1 LLLLTDEG
9 LLQQRLTDP
18 RWGHWRRYWAQVEGQ
33 PSDADLEPLRTG
45 IELQGRPTLPAR
57 ARPLADLEVA
67 EAAVGERNP
76 PIRVRRFL
84 PLVRR
89 AAWHIHGSGREGLE
103 IEDLVQA
110 GIVALTECAQRHTG
124 PTEDGFAA
132 YAKLRV
138 RGAMVDLVRRSTPLS
153 RSASDRRKLLAGAAQ
168 TLTTTLGRAPTEDEL
183 AEAMGMTT
191 AALGEL
197 RASSEPM
204 RFEPIDDTYSDSDM
218 AFADDRPDSFELLAD
233 EQTRGVV
240 VAAIAGLP
248 ERLQRVIQLY
258 FVEELNLA
266 EIAEVLSVSVPRV
279 HQLKA
284 QALDKLR
291 SALGDEF
298 DVL

>member
-1 LLLLTDEG
+1 MNHDH
-9 LLQQRLTDP
+9 RSF
-18 RWGHWRRYWAQVEGQ
+18 A
-33 PSDADLEPLRTG
+33 A
-45 IELQGRPTLPAR
+45 AR
-57 ARPLADLEVA
+57 AYQGGTAD
-67 EAAVGERNP
+67 R
-76 PIRVRRFL
+76 IRRFL
-84 PLVRR
+84 PMVRR
-89 AAWHIHGSGREGLE
+89 LAWHVHGSGRAGFE
-103 IEDLVQA
+103 IDDLIQA
-110 GIVALTECAQRHTG
+110 GLVALTECAQKHNG

-153 RSASDRRKLLAGAAQ
+153 RAASDRRKLVAGAAQ
-168 TLTTTLGRAPTEDEL
+168 SLTTTLGRAPSEDEL
-183 AEAMGMTT
+183 AEAMGLTT

-233 EQTRGVV
+233 EQTRGAV
-240 VAAIAGLP
+240 VAAITGLP
-248 ERLQRVIQLY
+248 ERLQMVIQLY

-291 SALGDEF
+291 AALGDEF
-298 DVL
+298 DVI

>member
-1 LLLLTDEG
+1 MNHDH
-9 LLQQRLTDP
+9 RSF
-18 RWGHWRRYWAQVEGQ
+18 A
-33 PSDADLEPLRTG
+33 A
-45 IELQGRPTLPAR
+45 AR
-57 ARPLADLEVA
+57 AYQGGTAD
-67 EAAVGERNP
+67 R
-76 PIRVRRFL
+76 IRRFL
-84 PLVRR
+84 PMVRR
-89 AAWHIHGSGREGLE
+89 LAWHVHGSGRAGIE

-110 GIVALTECAQRHTG
+110 GLVALTECAQKHNG

-153 RSASDRRKLLAGAAQ
+153 RAASDRRRLLAGASSA
-168 TLTTTLGRAPTEDEL
+168 LTTTLGRAPSEDEL
-183 AEAMGMTT
+183 AEAMGITT

-233 EQTRGVV
+233 EQTRGAV

-248 ERLQRVIQLY
+248 ERLQMVIQLY

-291 SALGDEF
+291 AALGDEF
-298 DVL
+298 YVV